1 MRMSAPI
8 VDTDA
13 EWVTAAYAAHGRELY
28 RFAVRSLG
36 DNGLAE
42 EAVQTTYL
50 RAWRAAARYDESL
63 GSLRTW
69 LFAILRNVVVDMA
82 RARRVRPML
91 AEPSPAGDAPERWPA
106 SESDVDRMLVAWQVE
121 EAMRRLSPDHRG
133 ALIEVYFR
141 CRSYDEVA
149 IEFGIPTGTV
159 KSRVYYALKALRL
172 ALEELGWNGDE

>member
-1 MRMSAPI
+1 MSSPI
-8 VDTDA
+8 VDTET
-13 EWVTAAYAAHGRELY
+13 EWVAAAYAAHGRELY
-28 RFAVRSLG
+28 RFALRSLG
-36 DNGLAE
+36 DSGLAE

-50 RAWRAAARYDESL
+50 RAWRAAARFDESL

-82 RARRVRPML
+82 RARRARPSL
-91 AEPSPAGDAPERWPA
+91 AETAAEYGSERWPA

-121 EAMRRLSPDHRG
+121 EAMRRLSPDHRA
-133 ALIEVYFR
+133 ALIEIYFR
-141 CRSYDEVA
+141 SRSYEEVA
-149 IEFGIPTGTV
+149 IEIGVPTGTV

>member
-1 MRMSAPI
+1 MSSPI

-36 DNGLAE
+36 DSGLAE

-50 RAWRAAARYDESL
+50 RAWRASARYDESL

-82 RARRVRPML
+82 RARRVRPTL
-91 AEPSPAGDAPERWPA
+91 ADPPAVEQAVERWPA

-121 EAMRRLSPDHRG
+121 EALRRLSNDHRNS
-133 ALIEVYFR
+133 LIEIYFR
-141 CRSYDEVA
+141 CRSYEEVA
-149 IEFGIPTGTV
+149 IELGIPTGTV
-159 KSRVYYALKALRL
+159 KSRVYYALKALGL

>member
-1 MRMSAPI
+1 MSSPI

-13 EWVTAAYAAHGRELY
+13 EWIAAAYAAHGRELY
-28 RFAVRSLG
+28 RFALRSLG
-36 DNGLAE
+36 DSGLAE

-50 RAWRAAARYDESL
+50 RAWRAASRFDESL

-69 LFAILRNVVVDMA
+69 LFAIVRNVVVDMA
-82 RARRVRPML
+82 RARSARPSL
-91 AEPSPAGDAPERWPA
+91 ADASVAERGELWPA

-121 EAMRRLSPDHRG
+121 EALRRLSSDHRR
-133 ALIEVYFR
+133 ALIEIYFR
-141 CRSYDEVA
+141 SRSYEEVA
-149 IEFGIPTGTV
+149 LEFGIPTGTV

>member
-1 MRMSAPI
+1 MSAPI

-13 EWVTAAYAAHGRELY
+13 EWVAAAYAAHGRELS

-82 RARRVRPML
+82 RARRVRPAL
-91 AEPSPAGDAPERWPA
+91 ADQPTVEQTSDRWPA
-106 SESDVDRMLVAWQVE
+106 SETDVDRMLVAWQVE
-121 EAMRRLSPDHRG
+121 EALRRLSADHRG
-133 ALIEVYFR
+133 ALIEIYFR
-141 CRSYDEVA
+141 SRSYDEVA
-149 IEFGIPTGTV
+149 LEFGIPTGTV